1 MTDTLPSFYSGTRY
15 DSGMDDKDIA
25 ISKVKECLTLAQ
37 RTYASHDYL
46 KYALQSLEADLFGA
60 AIIYF
65 GIALEAELCEML
77 KKGIEDK
84 RTEDLLKEAVDK
96 GLITPAVRD
105 EINGI
110 MWLRDAHAHSQGTL
124 NRRTWR
130 RLRTIANEYGIPTL
144 LLSPNPN
151 RIGYIIDFNSAC
163 LARKIAEK
171 MWRLLQ
177 QMISKEGA

>member
-1 MTDTLPSFYSGTRY
+1 MTHTLPSFYSGARY

-25 ISKVKECLTLAQ
+25 ISKVQECLRLAEPI
-37 RTYASHDYL
+37 YASHNYL
-46 KYALQSLEADLFGA
+46 KHALQSIEADLFGA

-84 RTEDLLKEAVDK
+84 RTEDLLKEAVDN
-96 GLITPAVRD
+96 GLITSDTRD

-110 MWLRDAHAHSQGTL
+110 MWLRDAHAHPQGTL
-124 NRRTWR
+124 NKRTWR
-130 RLRTIANEYGIPTL
+130 RLRTIANEYGIPTV
-144 LLSPNPN
+144 LLSPYPN
-151 RIGYIIDFNSAC
+151 RIGYIIDFNSAS

-171 MWRLLQ
+171 MWGLLE
-177 QMISKEGA
+177 QMISKQGA